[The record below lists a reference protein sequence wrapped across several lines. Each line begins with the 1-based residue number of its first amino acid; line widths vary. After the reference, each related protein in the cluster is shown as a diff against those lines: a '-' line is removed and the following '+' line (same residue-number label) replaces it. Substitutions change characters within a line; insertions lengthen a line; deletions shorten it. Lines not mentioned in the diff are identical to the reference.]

1 VAGQNFG
8 VDHVRFIAFNS
19 INTRDQRFLSLRLC
33 AGIKLTP
40 AMTGNNY
47 LLRKSFRLTFVIR
60 FSLPVLIF
68 AVNAPPATNNSVSLN
83 IIESDAASH

>member
-1 VAGQNFG
+1 
-8 VDHVRFIAFNS
+8 
-19 INTRDQRFLSLRLC
+19 
-33 AGIKLTP
+33 
-40 AMTGNNY
+40 MTGNNY